1 VAACGARAAAGDAG
15 DRRAAR
21 HRAGTTHLMAAY
33 FEGLKSEGYVEAQN
47 VMVEYRWAGGV
58 SDRIPEMMAE
68 LVRMGQTIPATSL
81 LRADACSNEAE
92 ILLRLH

>member
-1 VAACGARAAAGDAG
+1 MPASAGG
-15 DRRAAR
+15 RWWPKSEIGRYS
-21 HRAGTTHLMAAY
+21 Y

-68 LVRMGQTIPATSL
+68 LVRMGHTIPATFL